1 MSPETWYREIP
12 PSLGDDPWQT
22 WIKALDFPHRH
33 QPLEAQVEY
42 DVEAAIERADE
53 RRLSVWRGLTLS
65 GIPRRAPR
73 APLIIFGRPP

>member
-42 DVEAAIERADE
+42 DVEAAIERADDGDC
-53 RRLSVWRGLTLS
+53 RS
-65 GIPRRAPR
+65 GAVEGPR
-73 APLIIFGRPP
+73 ASADFFP